1 MKKNNPNTSVF
12 SYLASCEGF
21 FSCDSLWESAQRN
34 TTVHKHVITTRALL
48 KFCGLSK
55 SPHALV
61 TESLFL
67 TPAQQSKNL
76 LGTSS
81 GVAAGWQKAG
91 VTQQSP
97 TLKLISSTV
106 EEHWLLKGCFLPPCR
121 FGSFV
126 YSNQTGIIL
135 NNELAD
141 FCTGKSSIRAGE
153 HSQPQNRKQGQ
164 KMENQAMYKWTETIY
179 KL

>member
-1 MKKNNPNTSVF
+1 MK
-12 SYLASCEGF
+12 AF
-21 FSCDSLWESAQRN
+21 FHVVAFENQPRGTPLFTN
-34 TTVHKHVITTRALL
+34 VITTRALL
-48 KFCGLSK
+48 RFCGLSK

-61 TESLFL
+61 TECCAGVRNKL
-67 TPAQQSKNL
+67 SKNL

-106 EEHWLLKGCFLPPCR
+106 EEHWLLKGCLLPPCR

-141 FCTGKSSIRAGE
+141 FCTENRSIRAGE